1 LGPDSDGVRV
11 KKNAVKNADNR
22 AINDA
27 IKAQV
32 ARNWYDNVDSG
43 FRSFLFQS
51 LKKHNVYE
59 TT

>member
-1 LGPDSDGVRV
+1 
-11 KKNAVKNADNR
+11 VKNADNR

-32 ARNWYDNVDSG
+32 AGNWYDNVDSG

-51 LKKHNVYE
+51 LKKHIVYE
-59 TT
+59 IT